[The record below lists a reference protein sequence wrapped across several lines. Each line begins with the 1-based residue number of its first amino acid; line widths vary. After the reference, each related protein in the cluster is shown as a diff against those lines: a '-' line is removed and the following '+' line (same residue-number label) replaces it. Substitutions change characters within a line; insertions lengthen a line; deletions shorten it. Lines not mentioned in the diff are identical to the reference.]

1 VISTST
7 STSTRRCKRKNP
19 SLTPADFLLTEP
31 IVTALSAWIGF
42 AWACIFLGGTSV
54 ILVFEQYG
62 FNAGELG
69 SMQA

>member
-1 VISTST
+1 
-7 STSTRRCKRKNP
+7 
-19 SLTPADFLLTEP
+19 
-31 IVTALSAWIGF
+31 VTALSAWIGF

-62 FNAGELG
+62 FNAGALG